1 MFNKK
6 RKAMVIKMK
15 KRFFSAFMSALMLL
29 SSFAFVYA
37 DETTAGTSAVN
48 SVWEP
53 SYNASDWT
61 TTENST
67 FAFNSSA
74 KSVSYTGNDK
84 QTAKYKNTVLDGD
97 FIMTADLKVD
107 YMRSSITLGELELV
121 FLTEKTTLYNGA
133 AAGDVILA
141 SGGNEITRATG
152 KGVTD
157 WKNAKIT
164 VIYKNSGEIMLY
176 RNDDSENKLIMDYK
190 ASDIAGKNDRTLA
203 ITSYYAAGSVGNI
216 KMYKRFGSSFG
227 DDFNS
232 ENPLT
237 DNWEFN
243 TENGYIRMLKD
254 KKNETDPDDYAII
267 SNENNG
273 GNTAELK
280 PIFTTG
286 GYSISLDLN
295 TYNDNRH
302 YIYFNKTSDKALYS
316 LCLRKENGK
325 RYIYILKG
333 ETESGN
339 TNVISDKVEIE
350 SGVYKVRID
359 YTPPQGSAEGK
370 INVCLENSKTTLKLA
385 AEDSS
390 FVMGK
395 VGVKCAWITKNVTF
409 DNFEI
414 VSLSDVLEVNQ
425 PEITGEFANGKT
437 VTGSV
442 KVFNST
448 KNSIDASVIL
458 GIYDNGRLVDIK
470 ISKNT
475 IDALCG
481 EKVISA
487 SYTFDGYDAGKMY
500 SAKCFVLDS
509 MESLKPL
516 APPAVKYDTHK
527 LILIGDSTCTE
538 YKTDST
544 NINNQRGWG
553 MYMQKKFDSNYVEVI
568 NRAYGGYTAKSFIDG
583 DGWAGDKGNW
593 TLIKELISPGD
604 TVLIN
609 LGINDQVK
617 IDDASVTDYTSWE
630 QFEGY
635 IDTMVKDVKAKGG
648 EAAVISSSVGVGES
662 FKWGTG
668 ESHMQN
674 VADSNSID
682 CLKLNTMMKDN
693 FTKELGEELTKDNAY
708 KLLQKYYCRVIKD
721 GALTDGYDGTH
732 FGETGA
738 RYATDCIATML
749 KDTGMSIAGKIK

>member
-15 KRFFSAFMSALMLL
+15 KRIFSAFMSALMLL

-61 TTENST
+61 TAEGST
-67 FAFNSSA
+67 FTFDSSA
-74 KSVSYTGNDK
+74 KSVSFTNNGI
-84 QTAKYKNTVLDGD
+84 QTATYKNAILDGD
-97 FIMTADLKVD
+97 FIMTADLKINSNRTSV
-107 YMRSSITLGELELV
+107 TLGKLELV
-121 FLTEKTTLYNGA
+121 FLTEPTSLYSGSV
-133 AAGDVILA
+133 AGDIILV
-141 SGGNEITRATG
+141 SGGNEIMRATG

-176 RNDDSENKLIMDYK
+176 RNDDSANKLIIDYNG
-190 ASDIAGKNDRTLA
+190 SDIAGKNDGTLA
-203 ITSYYAAGSVGNI
+203 ITGSWTAGSVGNI
-216 KMYKRFGSSFG
+216 KMYKRFGGSFR
-227 DDFNS
+227 DDFSS
-232 ENPLT
+232 ENSLT
-237 DNWEFN
+237 DNWELNN
-243 TENGYIRMLKD
+243 TDGYIRTPEIEGSDNYVMTSNVSD
-254 KKNETDPDDYAII
+254 GKNA
-267 SNENNG
+267 
-273 GNTAELK
+273 AELK
-280 PIFTTG
+280 SIFTTG
-286 GYSISLDLN
+286 GYSLSLDLSSYTN
-295 TYNDNRH
+295 NRH

-316 LCLRKENGK
+316 LFLKGNGDK
-325 RYIYILKG
+325 FYMSILKG
-333 ETESGN
+333 ETEASN
-339 TNVISDKVEIE
+339 TNIISKESEVEIAR
-350 SGVYKVRID
+350 GLHHVRVD
-359 YTPPQGSAEGK
+359 YTPPQESAEGK
-370 INVCLENSKTTLKLA
+370 INVYIDDMTTPKLT

-390 FVMGK
+390 FVIGK
-395 VGVKCAWITKNVTF
+395 AGVKCTYNNNNTTF

-414 VSLSDVLEVNQ
+414 ASLSDVLEVNQ
-425 PEITGEFANGKT
+425 PEITGEFANGNT

-458 GIYDNGRLVDIK
+458 GIYDNGRLVDVK

-487 SYTFDGYDAGKMY
+487 SYTFDGYDESKMY
-500 SAKCFVLDS
+500 SAKCFVFDS

-544 NINNQRGWG
+544 NINGQRGWG
-553 MYMQKKFDSNYVEVI
+553 MYMQEKFDSNYVEVI
-568 NRAYGGYTAKSFIDG
+568 NRAYGGYTAKTFIDGADG
-583 DGWAGDKGNW
+583 DGWAGDKGYW
-593 TLIKELISPGD
+593 SSIKELISPGD

-609 LGINDQVK
+609 LGINDQAK
-617 IDDASVTDYTSWE
+617 IADTSVTDYTSWE

-682 CLKLNTMMKDN
+682 CLKLNTMMKEN

-721 GALTDGYDGTH
+721 GELTDAYDGTH
-732 FGETGA
+732 FGEAGA
-738 RYATDCIATML
+738 RYAADCVATML